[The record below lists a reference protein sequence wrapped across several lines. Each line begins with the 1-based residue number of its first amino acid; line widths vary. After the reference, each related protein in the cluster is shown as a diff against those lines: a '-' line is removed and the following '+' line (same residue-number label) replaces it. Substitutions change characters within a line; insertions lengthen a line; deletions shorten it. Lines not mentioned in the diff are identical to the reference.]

1 LKSLGFSEAVVA
13 QKGFFSTI
21 ASAAFSIPSSR
32 LIDRFR
38 KYKEPL
44 TFILLACTVLYTAMG
59 LMMCVEPSCLVTLIF
74 VCAVLGRVQATAMP
88 LCFEYALELSY
99 PYGPLI
105 LAMALMLA
113 G

>member
-1 LKSLGFSEAVVA
+1 
-13 QKGFFSTI
+13 
-21 ASAAFSIPSSR
+21 
-32 LIDRFR
+32 LIG

-44 TFILLACTVLYTAMG
+44 TFILLACTVLYTTTV

-74 VCAVLGRVQATAMP
+74 VCAVLGLVQATAMP
-88 LCFEYALELSY
+88 LWFEYALKLSY

-105 LAMALMLA
+105 LAMPLMLA

>member
-1 LKSLGFSEAVVA
+1 
-13 QKGFFSTI
+13 
-21 ASAAFSIPSSR
+21 
-32 LIDRFR
+32 
-38 KYKEPL
+38 
-44 TFILLACTVLYTAMG
+44 
-59 LMMCVEPSCLVTLIF
+59 MMCVEPSCLVTLIF
-74 VCAVLGRVQATAMP
+74 VCAVLGLVQATAMP